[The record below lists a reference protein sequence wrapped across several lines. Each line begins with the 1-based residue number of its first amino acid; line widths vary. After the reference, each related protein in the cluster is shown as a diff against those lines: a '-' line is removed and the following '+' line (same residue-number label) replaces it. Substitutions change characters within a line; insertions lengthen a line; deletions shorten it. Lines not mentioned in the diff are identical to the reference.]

1 MFNKVIASLEDIENI
16 ETLMDLSISKI
27 LGNLLDSYQIEA
39 ARESMGLDTQ
49 LIFDKTYF
57 LIKKGEILVGSGG
70 YSYRKTLFGGNHTPN
85 RSDDLL
91 NPSKDAAK
99 VRAMYTHPDWIRK
112 GIGSYVLKIAEVAA
126 EESGF
131 KRTELMATVSGILLY
146 KTRGY
151 EVIEEI
157 EYISKLGNKV
167 PMYKMEK
174 LLDG

>member
-1 MFNKVIASLEDIENI
+1 
-16 ETLMDLSISKI
+16 
-27 LGNLLDSYQIEA
+27 
-39 ARESMGLDTQ
+39 
-49 LIFDKTYF
+49 
-57 LIKKGEILVGSGG
+57 
-70 YSYRKTLFGGNHTPN
+70 
-85 RSDDLL
+85 
-91 NPSKDAAK
+91 
-99 VRAMYTHPDWIRK
+99 MYTHPDWIRK